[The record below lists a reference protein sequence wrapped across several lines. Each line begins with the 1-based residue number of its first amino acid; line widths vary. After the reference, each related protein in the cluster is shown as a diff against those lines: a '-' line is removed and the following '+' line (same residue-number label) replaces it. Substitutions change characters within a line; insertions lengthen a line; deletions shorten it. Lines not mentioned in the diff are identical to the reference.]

1 MSNDAMS
8 TGILSNRT
16 AIVSGAG
23 NGIGRGI
30 ALALAA
36 AGANV
41 VAAVRRQETGD
52 ETVAMIAAE
61 GGVGLSV
68 RTDIV
73 VRADVDAMVAAAVAR
88 FGGVDI
94 VIHNANSGTSSR
106 PVRLEEITEA
116 LWDEQGAVALD
127 GALFLAQAAYPF
139 LKASDAARFLVLTSS
154 QGLAGNGRNPAY
166 AAFKGA
172 QRGFVKALAQ
182 EWGPDQITVNAIAP
196 TAESDGAAA
205 YFAANPG
212 VRERVESLVPLRRVG
227 SPRDDVGDA
236 VVALCSPYT
245 RFVTGQTIGVNGG
258 NYTAL

>member
-1 MSNDAMS
+1 MS
-8 TGILSNRT
+8 TGILQGRV

-23 NGIGRGI
+23 SGIGRGI
-30 ALALAA
+30 ALAMAA
-36 AGANV
+36 GGANV
-41 VAAVRRQETGD
+41 VAAVRRKETGD
-52 ETVAMIAAE
+52 ETVALIEAE
-61 GGVGLSV
+61 GGTALCVQ
-68 RTDIV
+68 
-73 VRADVDAMVAAAVAR
+73 ADVGVRGTVEAMVAATVAR
-88 FGGVDI
+88 FGRVDI
-94 VIHNANSGTSSR
+94 VVHNANSGLASR
-106 PVRLEEITEA
+106 PAKLEEITEA
-116 LWDEQGAVALD
+116 QWDEQGGVALD

-139 LKASDAARFLVLTSS
+139 LKVSDAARFLVLTSS

-172 QRGFVKALAQ
+172 QRGFVKALAL

-227 SPRDDVGDA
+227 SPRYDVGDA

-245 RFVTGQTIGVNGG
+245 RFITGQTIGVNGG

>member
-1 MSNDAMS
+1 MKS
-8 TGILSNRT
+8 GILSNRT

-23 NGIGRGI
+23 SGIGRGI

-41 VAAVRRQETGD
+41 VAAVRRKETGD
-52 ETVAMIAAE
+52 ETVGMIEAE
-61 GGVGLSV
+61 GGTALCIQADISV
-68 RTDIV
+68 RQ
-73 VRADVDAMVAAAVAR
+73 DVAAMVAATIAR
-88 FGGVDI
+88 FGGIDI

-106 PVRLEEITEA
+106 PAKLEEISEA

-127 GALFLAQAAYPF
+127 GALYLAQAAYPF
-139 LKASDAARFLVLTSS
+139 LKVSDAARFLVLTSS

-212 VRERVESLVPLRRVG
+212 VRERVEGQVPLRRVG
-227 SPRDDVGDA
+227 RPREDVGEA

-258 NYTAL
+258 NYSAL